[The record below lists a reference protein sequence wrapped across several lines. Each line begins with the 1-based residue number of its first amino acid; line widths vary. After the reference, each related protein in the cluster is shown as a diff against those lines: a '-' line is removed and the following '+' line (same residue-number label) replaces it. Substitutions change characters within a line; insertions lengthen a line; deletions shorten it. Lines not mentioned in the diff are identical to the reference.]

1 MYRIDR
7 LVIRLHRVE
16 RTAINRLAEVEQL
29 PASTLA
35 RRMLLQEAQR
45 RGLFPPA
52 DQHDT
57 QEAGHDE

>member
-1 MYRIDR
+1 
-7 LVIRLHRVE
+7 VE

-45 RGLFPPA
+45 RGLFPLA

-57 QEAGHDE
+57 QEAGHKEPCHQISWRM